1 LPLGKGHDLP
11 RADSGKKF
19 LWVEVALF
27 LAGTDCAMNGFSR
40 LRFVKNAPANPNQT
54 CRLLCLKMSNI
65 EHISASERSIMWW

>member
-1 LPLGKGHDLP
+1 LLPLGKGHDLP

-40 LRFVKNAPANPNQT
+40 LQFVKRPREPQ
-54 CRLLCLKMSNI
+54 SNLPLAVF
-65 EHISASERSIMWW
+65 ENEQY